1 MLAAA
6 RRGLAAA
13 KLAALCAEGLFREE
27 RARKSEEKGGK
38 MAPKA
43 LGAVV
48 GDGEGSVG
56 KKAE

>member
-1 MLAAA
+1 MAT
-6 RRGLAAA
+6 A

-27 RARKSEEKGGK
+27 RVRKSDEKGGK

>member
-1 MLAAA
+1 M
-6 RRGLAAA
+6 
-13 KLAALCAEGLFREE
+13 
-27 RARKSEEKGGK
+27 RKSEEKGGK

-43 LGAVV
+43 LGPVV